1 MSLPARVAFADF
13 LLMPAEKRLQRRDGT
28 ALPLPPRLFS
38 SLCLFV
44 EHAGRL
50 LDKGTLMRALW
61 PGLVV
66 EENNLNQVV
75 ASLRRALGDDAQR
88 PRLIETV
95 PRYGFRF
102 VAEVREVSAVDGPAA
117 HGVQAPPPPTG
128 AGELPPETQAQSAA
142 SAGAAPQPAFRGRRR
157 RLALA
162 AGVLALGVPAGW
174 AGWRAW
180 RGGSSPAPPA
190 SLAVLPFRP
199 LSAELRDELLE
210 IGMADSIAARLSTLP
225 GLAVLSTGSVL
236 RYAGDAR
243 DPVLAGRELRADWVV
258 DGSLQ
263 RRGDQLR
270 ATARLLRAADGRAA
284 WSGSF
289 DARYGGVFEL
299 QDQIAARIHEALAP
313 SLRGAAAG
321 AARLGE
327 LGGTHDPKAY
337 QLYLAARWR
346 SQGGGPDGLQ
356 RAIGLLQQALAID
369 PGYARAW
376 TELAWVHRR
385 RLWNAEAVPA
395 EVFESANAA
404 LSRALTLVPALPQAH
419 ASLGFTRYWF
429 NFDWPA
435 AEREFRAA
443 LARNPNVAEAHWGLT
458 TLLLPQGR
466 IDEGLVHLRRSRE
479 LDPMS
484 PVFNTMEAAFLA
496 DRGLLDEARDRLAI
510 AFDLAPGLWLA
521 HVAQG
526 QLWWALGR
534 PQEAIASLRKAVELG
549 RATSRPQA
557 VLAAHLARLGQHD
570 EARTILAALQAKAS
584 QRYVAPTSL
593 AMIQAALGEKAAAL
607 DALEDAYR
615 WRDARLIF
623 LKDDPAWRE
632 LRDEPGFIA
641 LRRRLKLD
649 GLPKGLTPV

>member
-1 MSLPARVAFADF
+1 MPLPARVAFADF
-13 LLMPAEKRLQRRDGT
+13 VLVPAEKRVQRRDGT
-28 ALPLPPRLFS
+28 ALQLPPRLFS
-38 SLCLFV
+38 ALCLFV
-44 EHAGRL
+44 EHTGEL

-75 ASLRRALGDDAQR
+75 ASLRRALGDDAHH
-88 PRLIETV
+88 PRFIETV

-102 VAEVREVSAVDGPAA
+102 VAEVREVGAGDGHAA
-117 HGVQAPPPPTG
+117 HSAREWARATEFGDRPGVQARMGDNRVAPPQPGFNGHRRSLALT
-128 AGELPPETQAQSAA
+128 
-142 SAGAAPQPAFRGRRR
+142 AGALAF
-157 RLALA
+157 
-162 AGVLALGVPAGW
+162 GVPVGW

-180 RGGSSPAPPA
+180 RGGSSAAAPA
-190 SLAVLPFRP
+190 SLAVLPFKP
-199 LSAELRDELLE
+199 LGADLRDDLLE

-243 DPVLAGRELRADWVV
+243 DPLLAARELGVDWVV

-289 DARYGGVFEL
+289 DALYSGVFKI
-299 QDQIAARIHEALAP
+299 QDQIAARVHAALAS
-313 SLRGAAAG
+313 SLPEGAAGTASP
-321 AARLGE
+321 GE
-327 LGGTHDPKAY
+327 PGGTHDPNAY

-346 SQGGGPDGLQ
+346 SQGGGPDSIR
-356 RAIGLLQQALAID
+356 RAIELLQQALAID
-369 PGYARAW
+369 PDYAQAW

-385 RLWNAEAVPA
+385 GLWNTEAVPA
-395 EVFESANAA
+395 EVFGSANAA
-404 LSRALTLVPALPQAH
+404 LSRALALAPELPQAH

-429 NFDWPA
+429 DFDWPA
-435 AEREFRAA
+435 AERRFRAA
-443 LARNPNVAEAHWGLT
+443 LARNASVAEAHWGLT

-466 IDEGLVHLRRSRE
+466 IDEGFVHLRRSRE

-484 PVFNTMEAAFLA
+484 PVFNTLEAAFLT
-496 DRGLLDEARDRLAI
+496 DRHLLDEARARMAI
-510 AFDLAPGLWLA
+510 VLDLAPRFWLA

-534 PQEAIASLRKAVELG
+534 TQEAIASLRKAVELG
-549 RATSRPQA
+549 PATSRPQA
-557 VLAAHLARLGQHD
+557 VLGAHLARLGQQD
-570 EARTILAALQAKAS
+570 EAQGILAALQAKAS

-593 AMIQAALGEKAAAL
+593 AMIQAALGQKKAAL
-607 DALEDAYR
+607 DALDDAYR

-623 LKDDPAWRE
+623 MKDDPSWRD
-632 LRDEPGFIA
+632 LRDEPRFAA
-641 LRRRLKLD
+641 LRRQLKLD
-649 GLPKGLTPV
+649 RLPPGLTPV

>member
-1 MSLPARVAFADF
+1 MA
-13 LLMPAEKRLQRRDGT
+13 T
-28 ALPLPPRLFS
+28 
-38 SLCLFV
+38 
-44 EHAGRL
+44 
-50 LDKGTLMRALW
+50 
-61 PGLVV
+61 
-66 EENNLNQVV
+66 
-75 ASLRRALGDDAQR
+75 
-88 PRLIETV
+88 
-95 PRYGFRF
+95 
-102 VAEVREVSAVDGPAA
+102 
-117 HGVQAPPPPTG
+117 
-128 AGELPPETQAQSAA
+128 
-142 SAGAAPQPAFRGRRR
+142 AGAAPQSGFRGRRR
-157 RLALA
+157 WLALA
-162 AGVLALGVPAGW
+162 AGALALGVPVGW

-180 RGGSSPAPPA
+180 RGGNPAAPPA

-199 LSAELRDELLE
+199 LGADLRDELLE

-243 DPVLAGRELRADWVV
+243 DPVVAGRELRADWVV
-258 DGSLQ
+258 DGTLQ

-289 DARYGGVFEL
+289 DARYGGVFEM
-299 QDQIAARIHEALAP
+299 QDQIAARIHEVLAS
-313 SLRGAAAG
+313 SLRRGAAGTAS
-321 AARLGE
+321 LGE
-327 LGGTHDPKAY
+327 PGGTHDPKAY

-346 SQGGGPDGLQ
+346 GQGGGPDSIH
-356 RAIGLLQQALAID
+356 RAIDLLQQALAID
-369 PGYARAW
+369 PGYAQAW
-376 TELAWVHRR
+376 TELAWVNRR

-404 LSRALTLVPALPQAH
+404 LSRALALVPELPQAH

-466 IDEGLVHLRRSRE
+466 IDEALVHLRRSRE

-510 AFDLAPGLWLA
+510 AFDLAPRLWLA

-534 PQEAIASLRKAVELG
+534 TQEAIESLRKAAELG
-549 RATSRPQA
+549 PATSRPQA
-557 VLAAHLARLGQHD
+557 VLAAHLARLGQHE
-570 EARTILAALQAKAS
+570 EARRILAALQAKAA

-623 LKDDPAWRE
+623 MKDDPAWRD

>member
-1 MSLPARVAFADF
+1 MPLPARVAFADF
-13 LLMPAEKRLQRRDGT
+13 VLMPAEKRLRRSDGT
-28 ALPLPPRLFS
+28 VLPLPPRLFS
-38 SLCLFV
+38 ALCLFV
-44 EHAGRL
+44 EHPGRL

-75 ASLRRALGDDAQR
+75 ASLRRALGDDAQH

-102 VAEVREVSAVDGPAA
+102 VAEVREVSADDVHAA
-117 HGVQAPPPPTG
+117 HAPSEATG
-128 AGELPPETQAQSAA
+128 AGDPPQVPAQPAA
-142 SAGAAPQPAFRGRRR
+142 TRLAAPQAALRGRR
-157 RLALA
+157 LVLA
-162 AGVLALGVPAGW
+162 AGALALGVTVGW

-180 RGGSSPAPPA
+180 RGGGMAALPA

-199 LSAELRDELLE
+199 LGTEMRDELLE

-243 DPVLAGRELRADWVV
+243 DPMAAGRELRADWVV
-258 DGSLQ
+258 DGTLQ

-289 DARYGGVFEL
+289 DARYGGVFEM
-299 QDQIAARIHEALAP
+299 QDQIAARIYQALAS
-313 SLRGAAAG
+313 SLGGAADTAS
-321 AARLGE
+321 LGE
-327 LGGTHDPKAY
+327 PGGTHDPKAY

-346 SQGGGPDGLQ
+346 GQGGGPDSIQ
-356 RAIGLLQQALAID
+356 RAIELLQQALAID
-369 PGYARAW
+369 PGYAQAW

-395 EVFESANAA
+395 EVFESANAT
-404 LSRALTLVPALPQAH
+404 LSRALALVPDLPQAH

-429 NFDWPA
+429 DFDWPA

-443 LARNPNVAEAHWGLT
+443 LARNPNVVEAHWGLT
-458 TLLLPQGR
+458 NLLLPQGR
-466 IDEGLVHLRRSRE
+466 IHQGLVHLRRARE

-484 PVFNTMEAAFLA
+484 PLFNTMDAAYLT
-496 DRGLLDEARDRLAI
+496 DRGLLDEARHRLAI
-510 AFDLAPGLWLA
+510 AFDLAPRLWLA

-534 PQEAIASLRKAVELG
+534 PQEAIESFRKAVEMG
-549 RATSRPQA
+549 PTTSRPKA
-557 VLAAHLARLGQHD
+557 VLGAHLARSGQHE
-570 EARTILAALQAKAS
+570 EARRILAALQAKAA

-607 DALEDAYR
+607 DALEDALR
-615 WRDARLIF
+615 WRDARLI
-623 LKDDPAWRE
+623 LMKDDPAWRD
-632 LRDEPGFIA
+632 LRDEARFVA
-641 LRRRLKLD
+641 LQQRLKLD